1 MEKDT
6 VYVTDDD
13 PGIRELVAEYLTGQ
27 GYAVETAEDATS
39 LDRLLAARVPDLL
52 VLDWMMPGEDGLSI
66 ARRLR
71 AQPGFPPI
79 IMLSAK
85 GEDIDRIIGLE
96 VGADD
101 YLPKP
106 FNPREL
112 LARIRAV
119 LRRQES
125 AVAPAV
131 DETIRQLHFGP
142 FSVNLDA
149 RMLTREGAEIALTT
163 SEYDLLE
170 IFVTHAN
177 RALSRD
183 WLMDQLRGFER
194 DPFDRSIDVRVNRL
208 RKKIE
213 DDPAN
218 PAYIRTQ
225 RGQGYLFVPVAE
237 RSADDLAGLIVLSAP
252 TWVGLPPQTR
262 AAFEREL
269 ARRHG
274 LRLTT
279 TDVGAR

>member
-1 MEKDT
+1 MTT
-6 VYVTDDD
+6 VTIYVTDDD
-13 PGIRELVAEYLTGQ
+13 PGIRELLAEYLNTQ
-27 GYAVETAEDATS
+27 GYNVHTAENAVALDA
-39 LDRLLAARVPDLL
+39 LLAHKLPDLV
-52 VLDWMMPGEDGLSI
+52 VLDWMMPGEDGLSV

-112 LARIRAV
+112 LARVRAV
-119 LRRQES
+119 LRRQQPAAAEAPS
-125 AVAPAV
+125 ARVV
-131 DETIRQLHFGP
+131 SFGP
-142 FSVNLDA
+142 FTVNLDS
-149 RMLTREGAEIALTT
+149 RNLSRDGSEISLTGG
-163 SEYDLLE
+163 EYELLE

-225 RGQGYLFVPVAE
+225 RGQGYLFVPQGKGEA
-237 RSADDLAGLIVLSAP
+237 
-252 TWVGLPPQTR
+252 
-262 AAFEREL
+262 
-269 ARRHG
+269 
-274 LRLTT
+274 
-279 TDVGAR
+279 

>member
-1 MEKDT
+1 MDKET
-6 VYVTDDD
+6 IYVTDDD
-13 PGIRELVAEYLTGQ
+13 PGIRELVAEYLGTQ
-27 GYAVETAEDATS
+27 GYAVETAEDAVA
-39 LDRLLAARVPDLL
+39 LDRLLEKRLPSLL
-52 VLDWMMPGEDGLSI
+52 VLDWMMPGEDGLSV

-79 IMLSAK
+79 IMLSAR

-119 LRRQES
+119 LRRGTAVADTPDRES
-125 AVAPAV
+125 ARRV
-131 DETIRQLHFGP
+131 RFGP
-142 FSVNLDA
+142 YLVDLDA
-149 RMLTREGAEIALTT
+149 RTLSRDGGEIVLTGG
-163 SEYDLLE
+163 EYELLE

-213 DDPAN
+213 GDPSN

-225 RGQGYLFVPVAE
+225 RGQGYLFVPQ
-237 RSADDLAGLIVLSAP
+237 GK
-252 TWVGLPPQTR
+252 G
-262 AAFEREL
+262 
-269 ARRHG
+269 
-274 LRLTT
+274 
-279 TDVGAR
+279 

>member
-6 VYVTDDD
+6 IYVTDDD

-27 GYAVETAEDATS
+27 GYAVETAEDAVS
-39 LDRLLAARVPDLL
+39 LDRMLAVRKPDLL
-52 VLDWMMPGEDGLSI
+52 VLDWMMPGEDGLSV

-79 IMLSAK
+79 IMLSAR

-119 LRRQES
+119 MRRQ
-125 AVAPAV
+125 AGTANAAAA
-131 DETIRQLHFGP
+131 DTAKRFQFGP

-149 RMLTREGAEIALTT
+149 RTLSRDGAEITLTT
-163 SEYDLLE
+163 GEYELLE

-213 DDPAN
+213 NDPAH

-225 RGQGYLFVPVAE
+225 RGQGYLFVPQ
-237 RSADDLAGLIVLSAP
+237 GK
-252 TWVGLPPQTR
+252 G
-262 AAFEREL
+262 
-269 ARRHG
+269 
-274 LRLTT
+274 
-279 TDVGAR
+279 

>member
-1 MEKDT
+1 MEKDLI
-6 VYVTDDD
+6 YVTDDD
-13 PGIRELVAEYLTGQ
+13 PGIRELVAEYLATQ
-27 GYAVETAEDATS
+27 GYAVETAADAAA
-39 LDRLLAARVPDLL
+39 LDRLLAARLPQLV
-52 VLDWMMPGEDGLSI
+52 VLDWMMPGEDGLSV

-96 VGADD
+96 IGADD

-119 LRRQES
+119 LRRQGGT
-125 AVAPAV
+125 AAPAAV
-131 DETIRQLHFGP
+131 ETARLAHFGP

-149 RMLTREGAEIALTT
+149 RILSRDGAEITLTGG
-163 SEYDLLE
+163 EYELLE

-225 RGQGYLFVPVAE
+225 RGQGYLFVPQ
-237 RSADDLAGLIVLSAP
+237 GK
-252 TWVGLPPQTR
+252 G
-262 AAFEREL
+262 
-269 ARRHG
+269 
-274 LRLTT
+274 
-279 TDVGAR
+279 

>member
-6 VYVTDDD
+6 IYVTDDD
-13 PGIRELVAEYLTGQ
+13 PGIRELVAEYLTRQ
-27 GYAVETAEDATS
+27 GYAVETAEDAAA
-39 LDRLLAARVPDLL
+39 LDRLLAKRRPQLV
-52 VLDWMMPGEDGLSI
+52 VLDWMMPGEDGLSV

-119 LRRQES
+119 LRRHVGNPPQAPAES
-125 AVAPAV
+125 ANTFA
-131 DETIRQLHFGP
+131 FGR
-142 FSVNLDA
+142 FVVNLDA
-149 RMLTREGAEIALTT
+149 RCLMRDGGEISLTGG
-163 SEYDLLE
+163 EYALLE

-225 RGQGYLFVPVAE
+225 RGQGYLFVPQ
-237 RSADDLAGLIVLSAP
+237 GK
-252 TWVGLPPQTR
+252 G
-262 AAFEREL
+262 
-269 ARRHG
+269 
-274 LRLTT
+274 
-279 TDVGAR
+279 

>member
-1 MEKDT
+1 MEKDRI
-6 VYVTDDD
+6 YVTDDD

-27 GYAVETAEDATS
+27 GYAVETAEDAAS
-39 LDRLLAARVPDLL
+39 LDRLLATRLPDLL
-52 VLDWMMPGEDGLSI
+52 VLDWMMPGEDGLSV

-119 LRRQES
+119 LRRHTGT
-125 AVAPAV
+125 AAPVATDTGKPN
-131 DETIRQLHFGP
+131 QFGP
-142 FSVNLDA
+142 FSVNLVA
-149 RMLTREGAEIALTT
+149 RTLTRDGAEIVLTGG
-163 SEYDLLE
+163 EYELLE

-225 RGQGYLFVPVAE
+225 RGQGYLFVPQ
-237 RSADDLAGLIVLSAP
+237 GK
-252 TWVGLPPQTR
+252 G
-262 AAFEREL
+262 
-269 ARRHG
+269 
-274 LRLTT
+274 
-279 TDVGAR
+279 

>member
-1 MEKDT
+1 MGCAQGPRYSCRMEQDLI
-6 VYVTDDD
+6 YVTDDD
-13 PGIRELVAEYLTGQ
+13 PGIRELVAEYLTAQ
-27 GYAVETAEDATS
+27 GYAVETAADAAA
-39 LDRLLAARVPDLL
+39 LDRLLALRLPRLV
-52 VLDWMMPGEDGLSI
+52 VLDWMMPGEDGLSV

-125 AVAPAV
+125 MAPPAAVAAV
-131 DETIRQLHFGP
+131 TKTFAFGP
-142 FSVNLDA
+142 FVVNLDA
-149 RMLTREGAEIALTT
+149 RSLSRDGSEIGLTGG
-163 SEYDLLE
+163 EYELLE
-170 IFVTHAN
+170 IFVSHAN

-213 DDPAN
+213 DDPAA

-225 RGQGYLFVPVAE
+225 RGQGYLFVPQ
-237 RSADDLAGLIVLSAP
+237 GK
-252 TWVGLPPQTR
+252 G
-262 AAFEREL
+262 
-269 ARRHG
+269 
-274 LRLTT
+274 
-279 TDVGAR
+279 

>member
-1 MEKDT
+1 MSGDRGRLL
-6 VYVTDDD
+6 VVDDD
-13 PGIRELVAEYLTGQ
+13 PGLRELLVRYLRDNGYDAAGVADGEAMKQ
-27 GYAVETAEDATS
+27 H
-39 LDRLLAARVPDLL
+39 LAAHPVDLL
-52 VLDWMMPGEDGLSI
+52 LLDVMLPGEDGLSL
-66 ARRLR
+66 ARTLARSDGP
-71 AQPGFPPI
+71 AI
-79 IMLSAK
+79 IMLSAR
-85 GEDIDRIIGLE
+85 GEEVDRIVGLE

-119 LRRQES
+119 LRRG
-125 AVAPAV
+125 AGATPPATDGARRV
-131 DETIRQLHFGP
+131 GFGP
-142 FSVNLDA
+142 YSVNLDA
-149 RMLTREGAEIALTT
+149 RTLSRDGAEIALTGG
-163 SEYDLLE
+163 EYELLE

-225 RGQGYLFVPVAE
+225 RGQGYIF
-237 RSADDLAGLIVLSAP
+237 
-252 TWVGLPPQTR
+252 LPQ
-262 AAFEREL
+262 
-269 ARRHG
+269 G
-274 LRLTT
+274 K
-279 TDVGAR
+279 G

>member
-1 MEKDT
+1 MEKEL

-13 PGIRELVAEYLTGQ
+13 AGIRELVAEYLTSQ
-27 GYAVETAEDATS
+27 GYAVETAGDAAA
-39 LDRLLAARVPDLL
+39 LDHLLAVKTPDLV
-52 VLDWMMPGEDGLSI
+52 VLDWMMPGEDGLSV

-119 LRRQES
+119 LRRG
-125 AVAPAV
+125 AATAHAAV
-131 DETIRQLHFGP
+131 DVARQAGFGP
-142 FSVNLDA
+142 YRVNLDA
-149 RMLTREGAEIALTT
+149 RTLSRDGTEIPLTGG
-163 SEYDLLE
+163 EYELLE

-225 RGQGYLFVPVAE
+225 RGQGYIF
-237 RSADDLAGLIVLSAP
+237 
-252 TWVGLPPQTR
+252 LPQ
-262 AAFEREL
+262 
-269 ARRHG
+269 G
-274 LRLTT
+274 K
-279 TDVGAR
+279 G

>member
-6 VYVTDDD
+6 IYVTDDD
-13 PGIRELVAEYLTGQ
+13 PGIRELVAEYLSSQ
-27 GYAVETAEDATS
+27 GYAVETAEDAVS
-39 LDRLLAARVPDLL
+39 LDRLLATRLPDLL
-52 VLDWMMPGEDGLSI
+52 VLDWMMPGEDGLSV

-119 LRRQES
+119 MRRHGGMI
-125 AVAPAV
+125 APAV
-131 DETIRQLHFGP
+131 ADTARLMHFGP
-142 FSVNLDA
+142 FGVNLDA
-149 RMLTREGAEIALTT
+149 RTLTRDGTEITLT
-163 SEYDLLE
+163 SGEYELLE

-225 RGQGYLFVPVAE
+225 RGQGYLFVPQ
-237 RSADDLAGLIVLSAP
+237 GK
-252 TWVGLPPQTR
+252 G
-262 AAFEREL
+262 
-269 ARRHG
+269 
-274 LRLTT
+274 
-279 TDVGAR
+279 

>member
-1 MEKDT
+1 MQKDT
-6 VYVTDDD
+6 IYVTDDD
-13 PGIRELVAEYLTGQ
+13 PGIRELVAEYLSSQ
-27 GYAVETAEDATS
+27 GYAVETAEDAVS
-39 LDRLLAARVPDLL
+39 LDRLLNARLPALL
-52 VLDWMMPGEDGLSI
+52 VLDWMMPGEDGLSV

-119 LRRQES
+119 LRRQGG
-125 AVAPAV
+125 ATAPAPA
-131 DETIRQLHFGP
+131 EAARLERFGP
-142 FSVNLDA
+142 FSINLDA
-149 RMLTREGAEIALTT
+149 RTLSRDGVEITLTGG
-163 SEYDLLE
+163 EYALLE

-225 RGQGYLFVPVAE
+225 RGQGYLFVPQ
-237 RSADDLAGLIVLSAP
+237 GK
-252 TWVGLPPQTR
+252 G
-262 AAFEREL
+262 
-269 ARRHG
+269 
-274 LRLTT
+274 
-279 TDVGAR
+279 

>member
-1 MEKDT
+1 MSENT
-6 VYVTDDD
+6 PLIYVVDDD
-13 PGIRELVAEYLTGQ
+13 PGIRDSLAEYLGGQ
-27 GYAVETAEDATS
+27 GFQVASADGGAALDAL
-39 LDRLLAARVPDLL
+39 LDEARPDLL
-52 VLDWMMPGEDGLSI
+52 VLDLMMPGEDGLSI
-66 ARRLR
+66 ARRLKGQ
-71 AQPGFPPI
+71 AGAPPI

-119 LRRQES
+119 MRRGVATPAAAEESLRVVE
-125 AVAPAV
+125 
-131 DETIRQLHFGP
+131 FGP
-142 FSVNLDA
+142 FTANLDA
-149 RMLTREGAEIALTT
+149 RSLSRGDEEIELTSGEF
-163 SEYDLLE
+163 SLLE
-170 IFVTHAN
+170 IFVAHPN

-218 PAYIRTQ
+218 PRYIKTVW
-225 RGQGYLFVPVAE
+225 GQGYLF
-237 RSADDLAGLIVLSAP
+237 AP
-252 TWVGLPPQTR
+252 QGK
-262 AAFEREL
+262 A
-269 ARRHG
+269 
-274 LRLTT
+274 
-279 TDVGAR
+279 

>member
-6 VYVTDDD
+6 IYVTDDD
-13 PGIRELVAEYLTGQ
+13 PGIRELVAEYLTSQ
-27 GYAVETAEDATS
+27 GYAVETAEDAAS
-39 LDRLLAARVPDLL
+39 LDRMLAARLPDLL
-52 VLDWMMPGEDGLSI
+52 VLDWMMPGEDGLSV

-119 LRRQES
+119 LRRHS
-125 AVAPAV
+125 GTTAPAAA
-131 DETIRQLHFGP
+131 ETARQARFGP
-142 FSVNLDA
+142 FSLNLDA
-149 RMLTREGAEIALTT
+149 RILSREGTEIMLTSG
-163 SEYDLLE
+163 EYELLE

-225 RGQGYLFVPVAE
+225 RGQGYLFVPQ
-237 RSADDLAGLIVLSAP
+237 GK
-252 TWVGLPPQTR
+252 G
-262 AAFEREL
+262 
-269 ARRHG
+269 
-274 LRLTT
+274 
-279 TDVGAR
+279 

>member
-1 MEKDT
+1 MDKET
-6 VYVTDDD
+6 IYVTDDD
-13 PGIRELVAEYLTGQ
+13 PGIRELVAEYLGTQ
-27 GYAVETAEDATS
+27 GYAVETAADAVA
-39 LDRLLAARVPDLL
+39 LDRLLEKRLPSLL
-52 VLDWMMPGEDGLSI
+52 VLDWMMPGEDGLSV

-79 IMLSAK
+79 IMLSAR

-119 LRRQES
+119 LRRGSAASETAVVES
-125 AVAPAV
+125 SKRV
-131 DETIRQLHFGP
+131 HFGP
-142 FSVNLDA
+142 YVVDLDA
-149 RMLTREGAEIALTT
+149 RILSRDGEEIVLTGG
-163 SEYDLLE
+163 EYELLE

-213 DDPAN
+213 EDPSN

-225 RGQGYLFVPVAE
+225 RGQGYLFVPQ
-237 RSADDLAGLIVLSAP
+237 GK
-252 TWVGLPPQTR
+252 G
-262 AAFEREL
+262 
-269 ARRHG
+269 
-274 LRLTT
+274 
-279 TDVGAR
+279 

>member
-1 MEKDT
+1 MEKT
-6 VYVTDDD
+6 IVYVTDDD
-13 PGIRELVAEYLTGQ
+13 AGIRELVAEYLASQ
-27 GYAVETAEDATS
+27 GYAVETAEDAVS
-39 LDRLLAARVPDLL
+39 LDRLLAVRLPDLL

-101 YLPKP
+101 YLAKP

-119 LRRQES
+119 LRRPS
-125 AVAPAV
+125 GAPASPATAV
-131 DETIRQLHFGP
+131 ETPRLIHFGP
-142 FSVNLDA
+142 FSANLDA
-149 RMLTREGAEIALTT
+149 RTLSRDGEEISLTSG
-163 SEYDLLE
+163 EYELLE

-183 WLMDQLRGFER
+183 WLMDRLRGFER

-213 DDPAN
+213 DDPAS

-225 RGQGYLFVPVAE
+225 RGQGYLFVPQ
-237 RSADDLAGLIVLSAP
+237 GK
-252 TWVGLPPQTR
+252 G
-262 AAFEREL
+262 
-269 ARRHG
+269 
-274 LRLTT
+274 
-279 TDVGAR
+279 

>member
-6 VYVTDDD
+6 IYVTDDD
-13 PGIRELVAEYLTGQ
+13 PGIRDLVAEYLTRH
-27 GYAVETAEDATS
+27 GYAVETAEDAAA
-39 LDRLLAARVPDLL
+39 LDRLLAKRRPQL
-52 VLDWMMPGEDGLSI
+52 VVLRMMPGEDGLSV

-119 LRRQES
+119 LRRHVGNPPQAPAES
-125 AVAPAV
+125 ANTFA
-131 DETIRQLHFGP
+131 FGP
-142 FSVNLDA
+142 FVVNLDA
-149 RMLTREGAEIALTT
+149 RCLMRDGGEISLTGG
-163 SEYDLLE
+163 EYELLE

-225 RGQGYLFVPVAE
+225 RGQGYLFVPQ
-237 RSADDLAGLIVLSAP
+237 GK
-252 TWVGLPPQTR
+252 G
-262 AAFEREL
+262 
-269 ARRHG
+269 
-274 LRLTT
+274 
-279 TDVGAR
+279 

>member
-27 GYAVETAEDATS
+27 GYAVETAEDAAS

-225 RGQGYLFVPVAE
+225 RGQGYLFVPQ
-237 RSADDLAGLIVLSAP
+237 GK
-252 TWVGLPPQTR
+252 G
-262 AAFEREL
+262 
-269 ARRHG
+269 
-274 LRLTT
+274 
-279 TDVGAR
+279 

>member
-1 MEKDT
+1 MDKDT
-6 VYVTDDD
+6 IYVTDDD

-27 GYAVETAEDATS
+27 GYAVETAEDAAS
-39 LDRLLAARVPDLL
+39 LDRLLAARLPDLL

-119 LRRQES
+119 MRRQGG
-125 AVAPAV
+125 APAPTAADSARV
-131 DETIRQLHFGP
+131 VQFGP

-149 RMLTREGAEIALTT
+149 RILSRDGAEITLT
-163 SEYDLLE
+163 SGEYELLE
-170 IFVTHAN
+170 IFVTHIN

-225 RGQGYLFVPVAE
+225 RGQGYLFVPQ
-237 RSADDLAGLIVLSAP
+237 GK
-252 TWVGLPPQTR
+252 G
-262 AAFEREL
+262 
-269 ARRHG
+269 
-274 LRLTT
+274 
-279 TDVGAR
+279 

>member
-1 MEKDT
+1 MGKNT
-6 VYVTDDD
+6 IYVTDDD
-13 PGIRELVAEYLTGQ
+13 PGIRELVAEYLTSQ
-27 GYAVETAEDATS
+27 GYAVETAEDAAS
-39 LDRLLAARVPDLL
+39 LDRLLAARLPDLL

-79 IMLSAK
+79 IMLSAR

-119 LRRQES
+119 LRRQGS
-125 AVAPAV
+125 TAAPAV
-131 DETIRQLHFGP
+131 AVETARLVHFGP

-149 RMLTREGAEIALTT
+149 RILSRDGAEITLTGG
-163 SEYDLLE
+163 EYELLE

-225 RGQGYLFVPVAE
+225 RGQGYLFVPQ
-237 RSADDLAGLIVLSAP
+237 GK
-252 TWVGLPPQTR
+252 G
-262 AAFEREL
+262 
-269 ARRHG
+269 
-274 LRLTT
+274 
-279 TDVGAR
+279 

>member
-6 VYVTDDD
+6 IYVTDDD
-13 PGIRELVAEYLTGQ
+13 PGIRELVAEYLTSQ
-27 GYAVETAEDATS
+27 GYAVETAEDAAS
-39 LDRLLAARVPDLL
+39 LDRLLATRLPSLL

-119 LRRQES
+119 LRRGS
-125 AVAPAV
+125 NPVLTTTDAVRRVP
-131 DETIRQLHFGP
+131 FGP

-149 RMLTREGAEIALTT
+149 RTLSREGDEITLTT
-163 SEYDLLE
+163 GEYELLE
-170 IFVTHAN
+170 IFITHAN

-213 DDPAN
+213 DDPSN

-225 RGQGYLFVPVAE
+225 RGQGYLFVPQ
-237 RSADDLAGLIVLSAP
+237 GK
-252 TWVGLPPQTR
+252 G
-262 AAFEREL
+262 
-269 ARRHG
+269 
-274 LRLTT
+274 
-279 TDVGAR
+279 

>member
-1 MEKDT
+1 MNTET
-6 VYVTDDD
+6 IYVTDDD
-13 PGIRELVAEYLTGQ
+13 PGIRELLAEYLGTQ
-27 GYAVETAEDATS
+27 GYHVQTAESAEA
-39 LDRLLAARVPDLL
+39 LDTLLADKRPDLL
-52 VLDWMMPGEDGLSI
+52 VLDWMMPGEDGLSV

-112 LARIRAV
+112 LARVRAV
-119 LRRQES
+119 LRRRL
-125 AVAPAV
+125 PAEEATSGNSQIV
-131 DETIRQLHFGP
+131 KFGP
-142 FSVNLDA
+142 FAANLDA
-149 RMLTREGAEIALTT
+149 RTLSRDGAEIILTGG
-163 SEYDLLE
+163 EYELLE

-213 DDPAN
+213 DDPAH

-225 RGQGYLFVPVAE
+225 RGQGYMFM
-237 RSADDLAGLIVLSAP
+237 
-252 TWVGLPPQTR
+252 PQGKH
-262 AAFEREL
+262 AA
-269 ARRHG
+269 
-274 LRLTT
+274 
-279 TDVGAR
+279 

>member
-1 MEKDT
+1 MGYPGYSFRMEKDT
-6 VYVTDDD
+6 IYVTDDD
-13 PGIRELVAEYLTGQ
+13 PGIRELVAEYLASQ
-27 GYAVETAEDATS
+27 GYAVETAEDAVS
-39 LDRLLAARVPDLL
+39 LDRLLAARLPDLL
-52 VLDWMMPGEDGLSI
+52 VLDWMMPGEDGLSV

-119 LRRQES
+119 MRRNGGT
-125 AVAPAV
+125 VAPAAG
-131 DETIRQLHFGP
+131 DAAKRFQFGP

-149 RMLTREGAEIALTT
+149 RVLSRDGAEIVLTT
-163 SEYDLLE
+163 GEYELLE

-213 DDPAN
+213 DDPAS

-225 RGQGYLFVPVAE
+225 RGQGYLFVPQ
-237 RSADDLAGLIVLSAP
+237 GK
-252 TWVGLPPQTR
+252 G
-262 AAFEREL
+262 
-269 ARRHG
+269 
-274 LRLTT
+274 
-279 TDVGAR
+279 

>member
-1 MEKDT
+1 MEKN
-6 VYVTDDD
+6 VIYVTDDD
-13 PGIRELVAEYLTGQ
+13 RGIRELVAEYLTGQ
-27 GYAVETAEDATS
+27 GYAVETAEDAAS
-39 LDRLLAARVPDLL
+39 LDRLLAARLPDLL
-52 VLDWMMPGEDGLSI
+52 VLDWMMPGEDGLSV

-119 LRRQES
+119 MRRHGG
-125 AVAPAV
+125 AAAPAAAGTTRLV
-131 DETIRQLHFGP
+131 HFGP
-142 FSVNLDA
+142 FSTNLD
-149 RMLTREGAEIALTT
+149 TRTLSRDGAEIPLT
-163 SEYDLLE
+163 SGEYELLE

-225 RGQGYLFVPVAE
+225 RGQGYLFVPQ
-237 RSADDLAGLIVLSAP
+237 GK
-252 TWVGLPPQTR
+252 G
-262 AAFEREL
+262 
-269 ARRHG
+269 
-274 LRLTT
+274 
-279 TDVGAR
+279 

>member
-1 MEKDT
+1 MNTDT
-6 VYVTDDD
+6 IYVTDDD
-13 PGIRELVAEYLTGQ
+13 PGIRELLAEYLTTQ
-27 GYAVETAEDATS
+27 GYTVHTADNAVA
-39 LDRLLAARVPDLL
+39 LDILLATRLPDLL
-52 VLDWMMPGEDGLSI
+52 ILDWMMPGEDGLSV

-71 AQPGFPPI
+71 GQPGFPPI

-112 LARIRAV
+112 LARVRAV
-119 LRRQES
+119 LRRQVSVPVEDADARVLS
-125 AVAPAV
+125 
-131 DETIRQLHFGP
+131 FGP
-142 FSVNLDA
+142 FTVNLDA
-149 RMLTREGAEIALTT
+149 RSLSRGGNEIPLTGG
-163 SEYDLLE
+163 EYELLE

-177 RALSRD
+177 RSLSRD

-225 RGQGYLFVPVAE
+225 RGQGYLFVPQGKGESGGV
-237 RSADDLAGLIVLSAP
+237 
-252 TWVGLPPQTR
+252 
-262 AAFEREL
+262 
-269 ARRHG
+269 
-274 LRLTT
+274 
-279 TDVGAR
+279 

>member
-1 MEKDT
+1 MSGGRCYSWRMSAET
-6 VYVTDDD
+6 IYVTDDD
-13 PGIRELVAEYLTGQ
+13 SGIRELVAEYLTAH
-27 GYAVETAEDATS
+27 GYAVQTAADGVALEK
-39 LDRLLAARVPDLL
+39 LLARQRPDLL

-85 GEDIDRIIGLE
+85 GDDIDRIIGLE

-101 YLPKP
+101 YLAKP

-119 LRRQES
+119 LRRGGDAS
-125 AVAPAV
+125 APPASV
-131 DETIRQLHFGP
+131 SEPVGRRVLFGP
-142 FSVNLDA
+142 FSVDLDA
-149 RMLTREGAEIALTT
+149 RSLSREGTEIPLTGG
-163 SEYDLLE
+163 EYALLE
-170 IFVTHAN
+170 VFVTHAN

-183 WLMDQLRGFER
+183 WLMEQLRGFER
-194 DPFDRSIDVRVNRL
+194 DAFDRSIDVRVNRL

-225 RGQGYLFVPVAE
+225 RGQGYLFV
-237 RSADDLAGLIVLSAP
+237 
-252 TWVGLPPQTR
+252 TR
-262 AAFEREL
+262 GR
-269 ARRHG
+269 G
-274 LRLTT
+274 
-279 TDVGAR
+279 

>member
-1 MEKDT
+1 MEKDLI
-6 VYVTDDD
+6 YVTDDD
-13 PGIRELVAEYLTGQ
+13 PGIRELVAEYLQGQ
-27 GYAVETAEDATS
+27 GYAVATAGDAPS
-39 LDRLLAARVPDLL
+39 LDALLTQRLPDLL

-79 IMLSAK
+79 IMLSAR

-119 LRRQES
+119 MRRHTGTAAATEP
-125 AVAPAV
+125 VAGAA
-131 DETIRQLHFGP
+131 RLAKFGP
-142 FSVNLDA
+142 FVVNLDA
-149 RMLTREGAEIALTT
+149 RTLARDGVDIPLTT
-163 SEYDLLE
+163 GEYELLE

-218 PAYIRTQ
+218 PAFIRTQ
-225 RGQGYLFVPVAE
+225 RGQGYLF
-237 RSADDLAGLIVLSAP
+237 I
-252 TWVGLPPQTR
+252 PQGR
-262 AAFEREL
+262 A
-269 ARRHG
+269 
-274 LRLTT
+274 
-279 TDVGAR
+279 